1 MVALIK
7 LLPIVALVAMLLR
20 GMDILIASPIATV
33 FAGLLAVALDRKK
46 VNEVID
52 AAIENAK
59 GLMLI
64 FFLLMVAYA
73 MGEVFMATGVGASII
88 GLSMKLGIT
97 GKSVATVAL
106 ILTAVLSTA
115 TGTSWGT
122 FAACVPVFLWLSHIT
137 GGSPVLTVAA
147 IAGGSCFGDNI
158 GLISDTTVLSSG
170 IRNVEVMDRVRHQGV
185 WSLICL
191 VVSAVLFYLVSASMG
206 LESTASDATKAVAA
220 IPAEIWETLKV
231 KRPSAIALLN
241 QVQSGVPIYM
251 VIPLVLVLG
260 MAVYGVS
267 TMPCL
272 IIGLFSALVFGLIAG
287 TIESVSSYLDLVLKG
302 FADAG
307 SWSVAM
313 SMWTGAFGGI
323 MKLMNAF
330 DPIAK
335 FVLSTA
341 RNVRTLIFNN
351 GILCLITNAALGD
364 CTGQIV
370 TVGPV
375 IKEIVEENVVGSEKD
390 LYTLRLRNA
399 TMSDAFGVLGSQL
412 IPWHGYMIFY
422 TGLAM
427 AVYPLYEFTPMGIIA
442 HNYLAIIAVFS
453 MMFLTITG
461 FDRFIPMFK
470 LPSEPDVQLKKNIK
484 PAN

>member
-1 MVALIK
+1 MQ
-7 LLPIVALVAMLLR
+7 
-20 GMDILIASPIATV
+20 
-33 FAGLLAVALDRKK
+33 FFDRKK

-88 GLSMKLGIT
+88 SLSMKLGIT

-170 IRNVEVMDRVRHQGV
+170 VQNVEVMDRVRHQGV

-191 VVSAVLFYLVSASMG
+191 VVSAVLFYMVSASMG

-251 VIPLVLVLG
+251 VIPLVLVIG

-272 IIGLFSALVFGLIAG
+272 IIGLFSALVFGLMAG
-287 TIESVSSYLDLVLKG
+287 TIESISSYLDLVLKG

-335 FVLSTA
+335 FVLATA
-341 RNVRTLIFNN
+341 KNVRTLIFNN

-390 LYTLRLRNA
+390 IYTLRLRNA

-442 HNYLAIIAVFS
+442 HNYLSIIAVFS
-453 MMFLTITG
+453 MLILTITG
-461 FDRFIPMFK
+461 FDRFIPLFK

>member
-7 LLPIVALVAMLLR
+7 LLPIVALVAMLLQ

-33 FAGLLAVALDRKK
+33 FAGLLAITLDRKK
-46 VNEVID
+46 VNEIID

-88 GLSMKLGIT
+88 SLSMKLGIT

-170 IRNVEVMDRVRHQGV
+170 IQNVEVMDRVRHQGV

-191 VVSAVLFYLVSASMG
+191 VVSAVLFYLMSASMG

-287 TIESVSSYLDLVLKG
+287 TIDSISTYLDLVLKG

-341 RNVRTLIFNN
+341 KNVRTLIFNN

-461 FDRFIPMFK
+461 FDRFIPLFK